1 MKKAVLAIIVCMAVI
16 LGACKEK
23 TVINKY
29 SIGCIG
35 FSASSYNASDWTT
48 LQDYFSSTVTYNT
61 TVTFESSSES
71 ENDYKAKNL
80 YNEQIKKLD
89 TAYVCSLLNEP
100 DFFIYGIYTL
110 TSDSSYRVLGALRFE
125 HNGTSES
132 NQ

>member
-1 MKKAVLAIIVCMAVI
+1 M
-16 LGACKEK
+16 
-23 TVINKY
+23 
-29 SIGCIG
+29 
-35 FSASSYNASDWTT
+35 
-48 LQDYFSSTVTYNT
+48 TYNT

-89 TAYVCSLLNEP
+89 TAYICSLLNEP

-110 TSDSSYRVLGALRFE
+110 SSDSSYRVLGAMRFD
-125 HNGTSES
+125 HNGASEW